1 MRNPVLPVSLHVPDS
16 EAHVMPDGRLYIY
29 GSYDERDNEYCSSRY
44 FVVSTS
50 DMEHWKVSGEAFRV
64 SDIPWAEESDAPRY
78 PGGID
83 WLHPTPFIQKMI
95 DKMVG
100 EMRAKGIDW

>member
-1 MRNPVLPVSLHVPDS
+1 MSMKQSGMRMSALQ
-16 EAHVMPDGRLYIY
+16 EKRK
-29 GSYDERDNEYCSSRY
+29 GSNRY

-100 EMRAKGIDW
+100 EMRAKGIDR